1 MEIFLQEYLTTLKL
15 ERNLS
20 GNTVSSYKND
30 ISSLIRFLEALG
42 ITDPSQVSKK
52 ELNSFFSS
60 LSKTGLSSNS
70 AARYYSSIK

>member
-1 MEIFLQEYLTTLKL
+1 MEIFLKEYLAALKL

-30 ISSLIRFLEALG
+30 ITSLLGFLEALS

-52 ELNSFFSS
+52 
-60 LSKTGLSSNS
+60 
-70 AARYYSSIK
+70 